1 MTSSWFFHIL
11 SGDKFIL
18 CQNRRPSVKYR
29 KPIWVQFKKE
39 TAELARE
46 ETSIVE
52 ERIKKLENTVINF
65 EEQNSVV
72 F

>member
-1 MTSSWFFHIL
+1 
-11 SGDKFIL
+11 
-18 CQNRRPSVKYR
+18 VKYR